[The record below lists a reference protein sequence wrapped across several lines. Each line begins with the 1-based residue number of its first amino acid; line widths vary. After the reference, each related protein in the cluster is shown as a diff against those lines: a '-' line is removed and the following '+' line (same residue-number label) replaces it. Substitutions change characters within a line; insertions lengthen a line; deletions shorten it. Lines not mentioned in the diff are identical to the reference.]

1 MSKKKQFRRRSTK
14 PAAEQA
20 SAPAKPLAP
29 GRLKIILFCLIVFAA
44 SFAVY
49 SNTLSSDFIW
59 DDEYLII
66 NNSQIKSFSHLPN
79 VFKTY
84 VGYGSENIN
93 NFYRPVQE
101 ISNMIDYAVWGLKP
115 FGFHLTNVV
124 MHSLVAVMVM
134 LFIFAISENFLAGF
148 FGALFFAIHPV
159 HSEAIAYIA
168 GRADP
173 LYAFFMLVSLTLFIR
188 SVKTVPRGA
197 LNNMGLYIASI
208 FFFVVSLLA
217 KEMIFI
223 MPLLAYL
230 YMFFFLKG
238 TEKNDL
244 YRRFRLRWVPYA
256 AIVAGYGVLRTTVLS
271 FSDIAPASAFTK
283 IPFVYRLLTF
293 FRTVG
298 VYFRLLLLPT
308 DLHMERS
315 LRITNSVFDIE
326 ALLAAL
332 MMAGIA
338 WMTYTACKNNKRVL
352 AFAIVWFFAN
362 LLPVSNIIPIN
373 SFIAEHW
380 IYMASIGPFMLIGLG
395 LAWLWQAIPAGGRS
409 LRLGFILAVLF
420 PLWLYSELTFNRN
433 KDWKD
438 EISFFNSTLKYHP
451 KNARLYLN
459 LGNTYYEKGQT
470 DQAIEQYLK
479 SISINKNYA
488 VAYGN
493 IGSAYLSKDDI
504 DNAGKYISIAIQL
517 QNNYPI
523 AHYNLGIIHF
533 KNKRYK
539 EAIEELKTATDQLPQ
554 LYQAWNMLGRVS
566 LALGK
571 IDDAKQAF
579 RRSLEILPSQDRI
592 RASLEKLDAVRG
604 IN

>member
-1 MSKKKQFRRRSTK
+1 MSKKKQFRRRSAK

-20 SAPAKPLAP
+20 SAPAKPPAS

-115 FGFHLTNVV
+115 FGFHLTNVI
-124 MHSLVAVMVM
+124 MHSLAAVMVM
-134 LFIFAISENFLAGF
+134 LFIFTVSEKLLAGF

-197 LNNMGLYIASI
+197 LSNIGLYIASI
-208 FFFVVSLLA
+208 FFFTVSLLA

-256 AIVAGYGVLRTTVLS
+256 VIVAGYGVLRATVLS

-283 IPFVYRLLTF
+283 IPFLYRLLTF

-332 MMAGIA
+332 MMAGIV
-338 WMTYTACKNNKRVL
+338 WMTYTAYKNNKRVL

-409 LRLGFILAVLF
+409 LRIGFVLAVLF

-479 SISINKNYA
+479 SIAINKNYA

-493 IGSAYLSKDDI
+493 IGSAYLSKKDI
-504 DNAGKYISIAIQL
+504 DNAEKYISIAIQL

-554 LYQAWNMLGRVS
+554 LY
-566 LALGK
+566 
-571 IDDAKQAF
+571 
-579 RRSLEILPSQDRI
+579 
-592 RASLEKLDAVRG
+592 
-604 IN
+604 